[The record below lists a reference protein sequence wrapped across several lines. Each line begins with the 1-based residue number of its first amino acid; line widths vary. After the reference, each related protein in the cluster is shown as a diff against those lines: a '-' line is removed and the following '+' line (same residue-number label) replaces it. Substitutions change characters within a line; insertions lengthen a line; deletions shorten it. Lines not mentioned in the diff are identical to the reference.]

1 MPENERKSGK
11 FVAPGDRLGVIEEFV
26 AGSGTYVEEGVIHSK
41 ITGCTLLDKL
51 NRKVS
56 VYPLI
61 RGVSVP
67 KVGSVVV
74 GQVSDVQ
81 SKSTTL
87 RISKIGKKLL
97 SGNFT
102 GILHVSDVSPEYVE
116 TMYDACKP
124 GDFMQAKVISTMN
137 RTHHLSTSE
146 KNLGVIYAFCSQ
158 CGHMLTLGRQGLRCP
173 KCGKTEKRK
182 IASDYGEGQF
192 EGKE

>member
-1 MPENERKSGK
+1 VTENGRKSGQ
-11 FVAPGDRLGVIEEFV
+11 FVVPGDRLGVIEEFV
-26 AGSGTYVEEGVIHSK
+26 PGSGTYVEGGVIHSK
-41 ITGCTLLDKL
+41 VTGCTLLDKL
-51 NRKVS
+51 NKKVS

-67 KVGSVVV
+67 KVGSIVE

-81 SKSTTL
+81 SKSATL
-87 RISKIGKKLL
+87 RISRIGNKLL

-124 GDFMQAKVISTMN
+124 GDIMQAKVISTMN

-146 KNLGVIYAFCSQ
+146 KDFGVIYAFCSQ
-158 CGHMLTLGRQGLRCP
+158 CGQMLTLGRPGLRCP
-173 KCGKTEKRK
+173 KCGKIEKRK
-182 IASDYGEGQF
+182 TASDYGKG
-192 EGKE
+192 